1 MKHCNKCG
9 AEMPDFAKFCGECG
23 NPFEEE
29 QVMKEEPQTTVYQQ
43 PMWQQQSQQQPT
55 TVIIQSQTNSVGVV
69 GFVFSLLGLFT
80 FYIPLLGW
88 IIVMI
93 GGCCCYYGRKK
104 EPKGL
109 AIAGTV
115 ITVINTIL
123 LLLCWFIFKSVL
135 NSMSNL
141 F

>member
-1 MKHCNKCG
+1 MKHCSKCG

-29 QVMKEEPQTTVYQQ
+29 QVVKKEPQTTVYQQ

-55 TVIIQSQTNSVGVV
+55 TVIIQSQTNGLGTA
-69 GFVFSLLGLFT
+69 GFVVSLIGLFT
-80 FYIPLLGW
+80 FYIPVFGW
-88 IIVMI
+88 IIMMT
-93 GGCCCYYGRKK
+93 GLFLSSYGRKR

-109 AIAGTV
+109 AIAGNIISC
-115 ITVINTIL
+115 ITVIL
-123 LLLCWFIFKSVL
+123 WLLCWYMFKSIF
-135 NSMSNL
+135 NSLSNL